1 MQGFAVRKSGYGG
14 GQRARVE
21 WRVFADLLATEKI
34 VSNAKHDLGPDGLEG
49 PLLGFFDPLQ
59 SDGSQYVSED
69 FSFCERWVKLCGG
82 EVIALFPQV
91 PGTNDPYTCSAYVHM
106 GQHTNADPVLVI
118 RQTKRA
124 RLCEQD
130 VKDLKRELEH
140 YGAPECPYRL
150 DVRQKYLYSHQKSRE
165 AELKRQ
171 RKEWQAEGQANGK

>member
-1 MQGFAVRKSGYGG
+1 MCEQKKRGCINDINAVKEFLLGRKK
-14 GQRARVE
+14 
-21 WRVFADLLATEKI
+21 TEK
-34 VSNAKHDLGPDGLEG
+34 KLEKTAVIFRRY
-49 PLLGFFDPLQ
+49 PK
-59 SDGSQYVSED
+59 SQ
-69 FSFCERWVKLCGG
+69 GG